1 MPLSKDKIDGLVKAD
16 TYRVL
21 SKGFSYPDEKNISEM
36 KSIVE
41 ELASSPH
48 LDKSTYYYLE
58 KILSTIEIGELQKE
72 YSRLFL
78 KGTIPIYESSYNLS
92 FDVIPNVSAFYMAFG
107 LSPKSGESPDSL
119 SYELEFASILSLKMA
134 LAQSQVNE
142 DITKDAY
149 KKFLREHLVEFVKRF
164 SDRVEKAEP
173 HLFYKTIM
181 EFLKNLVEKEIRE
194 YA

>member
-1 MPLSKDKIDGLVKAD
+1 MLSKEKIDSFIRAD

-41 ELASSPH
+41 ELISSPH
-48 LDKSTYYYLE
+48 LDRNIYHYLE
-58 KILSTIEIGELQKE
+58 KILSTIEVGELQKE

-78 KGTIPIYESSYNLS
+78 KGTIPIYESSYNLN
-92 FDVIPNVSAFYMAFG
+92 FDVIPNVSAFYTAFG

-119 SYELEFASILSLKMA
+119 PYELEFASILSLKLA
-134 LAQSQVNE
+134 LAQNQDNE
-142 DITKDAY
+142 EITKDAY
-149 KKFLREHLVEFVKRF
+149 KKFLREHLAQFVKRF
-164 SDRVEKAEP
+164 SDKVEKAEP